1 MTPPKRPSRTPL
13 VAFLSAAMAAL
24 PLLSAAAPTD
34 IHNEP
39 LANAAAAPPPNV
51 MFILDD
57 SGSMMWQHSPDYTT
71 DYEMFN
77 TNGTVASAAKYP
89 ICFDYKDNDNTIST
103 TPDNASAADAGLK
116 SCALGDPPL
125 MSAQYNKQYYDPT
138 IRYRPAINHDG
149 TERMSMTAANTAN
162 WTAVPTDAYGLQN
175 RDQIQTE
182 RHRLTSSSTTAT
194 TNLVTGYPDRLWCT
208 DTAAQSSSKDDAA
221 GTKTGTPNAPL
232 CVKNSAYS
240 YPNNVYGYGRNQ
252 GTTTTKFVFG
262 NPYYYTIPVSEYC
275 TTANLVDCVDA
286 NADGSNPSPVT
297 HTFAAR
303 MRWCSDSGST
313 TAGVNAFS
321 NCQGKRTNTHTYP
334 KAFGRVI
341 SSTGT
346 PLAKAAALLT
356 VSTGLDNVKFTI
368 TSLTIDG
375 VNILS
380 SATSYASNNVVKT
393 AGSTEINA
401 NDGLDTSNER
411 NSMAQAIVDAI
422 NGISGTTGYSASRS
436 GSVVRIEATTAG
448 SAPNGRLPIVGATI
462 VSTAAAKATIKIES
476 VSSTSSITNLT
487 ANGAPLIGGTVSCNY
502 SNNATNRN
510 NCASNLTSA
519 INAYTGTSGYS
530 ALRDGSAVT
539 VTAPLA
545 AGATANGRRLVETG
559 SVATDA
565 DAQNS
570 EYQEFK
576 DGASNSALP
585 HTVTAFSGGSEYEPS
600 LAPTRVGV
608 VPFARIDIVS
618 GPGRT
623 YPKTSERS
631 DCSTEG
637 YCTYEEEMTNF
648 ANWYAYYRTRMQMM
662 KTATGRAFAPL
673 PETYRIGFI
682 TINPGATVSSSRY
695 LRIDDF
701 TTGAG
706 NQRDKWYGKLYAQ
719 TNNGGTPLREALSRV
734 GQLYA
739 GKFGS
744 GFLTKGIPETDDPIQ
759 LSCQSNFAIL
769 STDGYWNNEGGRD
782 LSNKALGDVDGVE
795 DDNYSKSQDGVYDE
809 EKASNTLS
817 DAALYYY
824 QTDLRPD
831 IENNVRQS
839 TRDSA
844 QHQHMTTFTLG
855 LGLDGTLTY
864 DRNYETQQSGD
875 FHDIRTGDRSWPIPV
890 AEQPSA
896 LDDLWHAAVSGR
908 GKFFSASDPQELA
921 LGLQDTLT
929 ALQATPGAGA
939 AAATSNLQPVS
950 GDNFAFTAEYR
961 TVEWSGDLK
970 ARTIDLSN
978 GNVSSVVLWS
988 ARERLDQKAWNTRRI
1003 YTYDAG
1009 DDSTGGNRMKSFC
1022 WPGSTDAAC
1031 ADGSGLSA
1039 AEQAHFNPTLL
1050 IQYPSLTATQQ
1061 EAMTGQKIV
1070 DYIRGDRANEMAG
1083 TSTITDLFRE
1093 RTSALGDFV
1102 SAQPRYV
1109 RASDFSYADAN
1120 YAAFRICTAGYGGPA
1135 ETQPACGAGDFPRF
1149 PKPRRGTVF
1158 AAANDGM
1165 LHAFETDVNNDPYY
1179 QTAGISTPETS
1190 DDTFTGDNAGN
1201 GEERWAYI
1209 PSTVLP
1215 NLAKLAESPY
1225 THRYFVDGSPQVG
1238 DICKG
1243 ACATVADWRTILVGG
1258 LNAGGRGYYALDIT
1272 NPESPK
1278 ALWEFTVSSTCLSDA
1293 QAASGLYDADCHLG
1307 YTYGNPLITKRKA
1320 DGKWLVIVASGHNNF
1335 NPGDGKGYLYVLDAY
1350 TGKILKRIGTGAG
1363 SAGTASDHADANP
1376 AGLAKINGWADNS
1389 AVNNTTLAV
1398 YGGDLLGNLWKF
1410 ELDDERSGYLTAI
1423 KLATL
1428 TDAGGAAQPVT
1439 TRPELAYVNG
1449 YRAVYVATGKYLGLD
1464 DPGSTAQQTVYAIRD
1479 DLSGATVDARTETV
1493 ARTLGSGSLPAT
1505 RRVTDNNGISWA
1517 AQKGWRVDLPDT
1529 GERVNVDPLLQLGTL
1544 TVASNVPNVDVCTS
1558 GGYSYLNFFNIVDG
1572 GSITVVNTL
1581 LSSVKLADALVVG
1594 VNIIQLPGGV
1604 VKAIVTTAANQ
1615 QLTKDNPTPAA
1626 SFTGRRVSWRELL
1639 HEH

>member
-1 MTPPKRPSRTPL
+1 MTIHPKKL
-13 VAFLSAAMAAL
+13 LLALAAASGIL
-24 PLLSAAAPTD
+24 PLLSAAAPTG

-39 LANAAAAPPPNV
+39 LANAAAAPSPNV

-89 ICFDYKDNDNTIST
+89 ICFDYKDGDNTITT
-103 TPDNASAADAGLK
+103 TPNNGSAANAGLK

-138 IRYRPAINHDG
+138 IRYRPAVNYDG
-149 TERMSMTAANTAN
+149 TERMSMTAANTTN

-208 DTAAQSSSKDDAA
+208 DTAAKLGDTDNAA
-221 GTKTGTPNAPL
+221 GTKTGTPFAPL
-232 CVKNSAYS
+232 CVRNSAYS
-240 YPNNVYGYGRNQ
+240 YPNSAYGYGRNS
-252 GTTTTKFVFG
+252 GTTTTKFVYG

-275 TTANLVDCVDA
+275 TTANLQSCVDA
-286 NADGSNPSPVT
+286 DADGSNPAPGT
-297 HTFAAR
+297 HTFPAR
-303 MRWCSDSGST
+303 MRWCKNSGT
-313 TAGVNAFS
+313 TVGGVNQF
-321 NCQGKRTNTHTYP
+321 NDCQGKRTDEYTYP
-334 KAFGRVI
+334 KAFGRVVASAGNPATQAKSTLTI
-341 SSTGT
+341 STNGS
-346 PLAKAAALLT
+346 
-356 VSTGLDNVKFTI
+356 DNVKYTI

-375 VNILS
+375 INILS
-380 SATSYASNNVVKT
+380 SATSYNSNNIVKLG
-393 AGSTEINA
+393 GSTEINA
-401 NDGLDTSNER
+401 NDGLDASGER
-411 NSMAQAIVDAI
+411 TSMAQAIANAI
-422 NGISGTTGYSASRS
+422 NGISGTTGYSASS
-436 GSVVRIEATTAG
+436 SNNAVTIQATAPG
-448 SAPNGRLPIVGATI
+448 SAANGKLPIVGATI
-462 VSTAAAKATIKIES
+462 VPVTAATATITIDAVAANS
-476 VSSTSSITNLT
+476 NITNLT
-487 ANGAPLIGGTVSCNY
+487 ANGTSLISGTVSCSY
-502 SNNATNRN
+502 TNNSTNRN
-510 NCASNLTSA
+510 NCAQNLTSA
-519 INAYTGTSGYS
+519 INARTGISGYS
-530 ALRDGSAVT
+530 ASRINNNNT
-539 VTAPLA
+539 VTIAAPLS
-545 AGATANGRRLVETG
+545 AGATANGWVLLETG
-559 SVATDA
+559 SVSTNA

-570 EYQEFK
+570 ESRLFGG
-576 DGASNSALP
+576 GASNIALP
-585 HTVTAFSGGSEYEPS
+585 HTITPFSGGAEYNDP
-600 LAPTRVGV
+600 LPRVGV
-608 VPFARIDIVS
+608 VPFARVDIVD
-618 GPGRT
+618 GQNYPRATERT
-623 YPKTSERS
+623 
-631 DCSTEG
+631 DCANAG
-637 YCTYEEEMTNF
+637 HCTYAEEMTNF

-695 LRIDDF
+695 LKIDDF
-701 TTGAG
+701 IVGAG

-759 LSCQSNFAIL
+759 FSCQSNFTIL

-795 DDNYSKSQDGVYDE
+795 DANYSRSQDGVYD
-809 EKASNTLS
+809 KHQASNTLS

-824 QTDLRPD
+824 KNDLRPD
-831 IENNVRQS
+831 MENNVRQS

-875 FHDIRTGDRSWPIPV
+875 FHDIRTGDLFWPVPV

-929 ALQATPGAGA
+929 ALEATVGAGA

-1009 DDSTGGNRMKSFC
+1009 DTGNRMKSFC
-1022 WPGSTDAAC
+1022 WPGSVDAAC
-1031 ADGSGLSA
+1031 DDGAGLTAD
-1039 AEQAHFNPTLL
+1039 EQAHFTPTLL
-1050 IQYPSLTATQQ
+1050 FQYPSLSTDQQ
-1061 EAMTGQKIV
+1061 AAMTGQKIV

-1093 RTSALGDFV
+1093 RTSVLGDFV

-1109 RASDFSYADAN
+1109 KASDFAYADAN

-1135 ETQPACGAGDFPRF
+1135 ETQPACGASDFPRF

-1158 AAANDGM
+1158 AASNDGM

-1190 DDTFTGDNAGN
+1190 DDAFTGNKAGN

-1209 PSTVLP
+1209 PGAVLP
-1215 NLAKLAESPY
+1215 GLAKLAESPY

-1243 ACATVADWRTILVGG
+1243 TCTTIADWRTILVGG
-1258 LNAGGRGYYALDIT
+1258 LNAGGRSYYALDIT

-1278 ALWEFTVSSTCLSDA
+1278 ALWEFTVSSTCLSDTE
-1293 QAASGLYDADCHLG
+1293 AASGLYDADCHLG

-1320 DGKWLVIVASGHNNF
+1320 DGKWVVIVASGYNNF

-1376 AGLAKINGWADNS
+1376 AGLAKINGWSDNS
-1389 AVNNTTLAV
+1389 GVNNTTLAV

-1410 ELDDERSGYLTAI
+1410 ELDDERSGYLSAI

-1428 TDAGGAAQPVT
+1428 TDAGGTAQPVT

-1479 DLSGATVDARTETV
+1479 DLSGTTVDARTETV
-1493 ARTLGSGSLPAT
+1493 ARTLGSGAQPAT
-1505 RRVTDNNGISWA
+1505 RKVTDNNGVNWT
-1517 AQKGWRVDLPDT
+1517 AQKGWHVDLPDT

-1572 GSITVVNTL
+1572 GSIMVENTL
-1581 LSSVKLADALVVG
+1581 LSSLKLADALVVG